1 MCFVPLKYCKIHIL
15 MQIDNSKPL
24 IITGNSLGG
33 SVASLFTLSL
43 LETLDFST
51 TKRHFAS
58 LLVHPLLVMMAY
70 KKPYQN
76 TQHGT
81 LASCM

>member
-1 MCFVPLKYCKIHIL
+1 

-43 LETLDFST
+43 LETLILQPPNA
-51 TKRHFAS
+51 HFAS
-58 LLVHPLLVMMAY
+58 PLVHPLLVMMAY